1 MSQEATV
8 RIGHRTN
15 DWFKIGKGVWQGCIL
30 SSCLFNLY
38 AEYTIRSPGLDKSQ
52 AGVKFARRNINNL
65 RCADDTTL
73 MAESEEEQRASW
85 WRWKRRVKK
94 LAYNSTFKT
103 LRSWPLVPFHGKFC
117 CSLTKSCLTLCSPI
131 DCSTPGFPVFHHLPE
146 FSQTHL
152 HWVSDVIQPFHP
164 LSPTSLPA
172 LNLSQHQGLF
182 QWVGSLHQVAKV
194 LELQLQHQSCQWIF
208 WVDFPKIGL
217 ISLLSKGLSIIFSTT
232 FRKHQPSLCSIQDH
246 WENHSFDRTDFC
258 LLIHSKLS

>member
-1 MSQEATV
+1 MGVPDHFTCLLRKLHMSQEATV
-8 RIGHRTN
+8 RTGHRTN
-15 DWFKIGKGVWQGCIL
+15 DWLKIGKGVWQGCIL

-38 AEYTIRSPGLDKSQ
+38 AEYTIRNAGLDVSQ
-52 AGVKFARRNINNL
+52 AGIKIARRNINNL

-146 FSQTHL
+146 FSQTHVY
-152 HWVSDVIQPFHP
+152 WVSNAIQPSHSLLYPFP
-164 LSPTSLPA
+164 PTFSCSQIQG
-172 LNLSQHQGLF
+172 LSQTF
-182 QWVGSLHQVAKV
+182 GSLDQVTNI
-194 LELQLQHQSCQWIF
+194 LELQLQHQSFQWIF
-208 WVDFPKIGL
+208 RVDF
-217 ISLLSKGLSIIFSTT
+217 F
-232 FRKHQPSLCSIQDH
+232 
-246 WENHSFDRTDFC
+246 
-258 LLIHSKLS
+258 